1 MGTAMSATYRAV
13 MMRRIGTAI
22 VLHGI
27 AMVGSLALI
36 GLLTAHS
43 AVAQGVSPA
52 AELKLSVVVAPLY
65 PMGAAA
71 KAWGDALND
80 GDKDSF
86 TVKFFPGA
94 QLANRDATQEFQA
107 LKAGQIDLAVGS
119 ALQWSDAFP
128 PLAAVNLPWISPGNK
143 QLTAVIAD
151 ADVQKQLTAAL
162 DAVGVTLVAIAP
174 LRHRDLATQSRVI
187 AAPADLKDLRVRVR
201 GAKLVTDTYVALGA
215 QPTGLALA
223 DAQAAFAAGTLD
235 GQDAAAVTLVAARA
249 WATGA
254 HHVVQWGAFANAMVF
269 TVRKP
274 LWQTWPEATRTMV
287 REAAIKAIDSAK
299 AYEREHAAHDEL
311 ARNGITLTR
320 TTSAGHA
327 AFRAAVEP
335 VYQEWTPRIGA
346 SLVEA
351 VRSAAAKAAPA
362 AGN

>member
-1 MGTAMSATYRAV
+1 
-13 MMRRIGTAI
+13 MMRWSADATGRRRRIFAG
-22 VLHGI
+22 L
-27 AMVGSLALI
+27 LALT
-36 GLLTAHS
+36 GLLS
-43 AVAQGVSPA
+43 AQAAIAQNVSTTP
-52 AELKLSVVVAPLY
+52 ELKLSVVVAPLY

-71 KAWGDALND
+71 KAWGDALSEAAN
-80 GDKDSF
+80 GTF

-128 PLAAVNLPWISPGNK
+128 PLAAVNLPWIAPGNK
-143 QLTAVIAD
+143 QLAAVIAD
-151 ADVQKQLTAAL
+151 ADVQKQLTVAL
-162 DAVGVTLVAIAP
+162 DAAGVTLVAIAP

-249 WATGA
+249 WGTGT

-269 TVRKP
+269 TVRKS
-274 LWQTWPEATRTMV
+274 LWQSWPVATQAMV
-287 REAAIKAIDSAK
+287 RDAAIKAIDSAK

-351 VRSAAAKAAPA
+351 VQKAAEKAAPV